1 MEIVYSE
8 KALKDII
15 YWKKAKNKAIQDKI
29 TLLIEAIIIN
39 PFTGIGK
46 PEALKSNRKG
56 YWSRRINLEHR
67 IIYKVEKNRII
78 FASLK
83 GHYE

>member
-1 MEIVYSE
+1 MEIVYSD

-15 YWKKAKNKAIQDKI
+15 YWKKAKNKEIQDKI
-29 TLLIEAIIIN
+29 SLLLDAIISN

-46 PEALKSNRKG
+46 PEQFKANRKG

-67 IIYKVEKNRII
+67 IIYKVEKDLII
-78 FASLK
+78 IASLK